1 MTALI
6 ALKPFQIVE
15 ELATTPLPPLRHT
28 THTHTHNS
36 ISCASDRRQQLNS
49 HCFSATTT
57 TFKNR
62 LVEIMSTVQIH
73 FQHNSIY

>member
-15 ELATTPLPPLRHT
+15 ELATTPLPPT
-28 THTHTHNS
+28 KTHNTHTHNS

-49 HCFSATTT
+49 HCFSATITT
-57 TFKNR
+57 LKNR